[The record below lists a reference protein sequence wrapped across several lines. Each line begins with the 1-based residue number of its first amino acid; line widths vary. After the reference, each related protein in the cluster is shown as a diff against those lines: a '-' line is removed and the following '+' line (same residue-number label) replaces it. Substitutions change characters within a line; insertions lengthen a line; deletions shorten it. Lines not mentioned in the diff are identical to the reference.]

1 MMKIA
6 LIFPGQGSQKL
17 NMMKDYYDEFD
28 VSKKIMDKACEV
40 LNFDLKSIV
49 FGDNEMEL
57 TKTYNAQPALLTTS
71 IMVFEALKSKGLP
84 FDAVA
89 GHSLGEYSAL
99 VAAGVLSFEDAL
111 KAVRLRGTLMESAI
125 PSGAGSMLA
134 ILGLPFEK
142 VEEIVQEIDGVYI
155 ANYNS
160 EKQVVVS
167 GEITSLLSSEERFKE
182 AGARRVVRLNVSGP
196 FHSPLM
202 EPAKKEFEKFL
213 NSLKFHSPKVPVVLN
228 VTGKPAKTSA
238 EIREKLIEQ
247 LTSPVRWVK
256 SIWSMEE
263 MGITDYIEVGS
274 GKVLSGLIKRT
285 TKAFTHSTDTVE
297 ELEKTLEGVMK
308 NARIAEF

>member
-1 MMKIA
+1 MKTA
-6 LIFPGQGSQKL
+6 LVFPGQGSQKL
-17 NMMKDYYDEFD
+17 NMMKDYYDEFEI
-28 VSKKIMDKACEV
+28 SKKIMDKACET
-40 LNFDLKSIV
+40 LNFDLKNVI
-49 FGDNEMEL
+49 FGNNEMEL

-71 IMVFEALKSKGLP
+71 IMVFEVLKSKGVS
-84 FDAVA
+84 FDVVA

-99 VAAGVLSFEDAL
+99 VAAEVLSFEDAL

-125 PSGAGSMLA
+125 PSGAGSMMA

-202 EPAKKEFEKFL
+202 EPAKKEFAKFL
-213 NSLKFHSPKVPVVLN
+213 NSLEFKTPKVPVVLN
-228 VTGKPAKTSA
+228 VTGMPAKTA
-238 EIREKLIEQ
+238 EEIREKLIDQ

-263 MGITDYIEVGS
+263 MGITNYIEVGS

-285 TKAFTHSTDTVE
+285 TKASTYTTDTIE
-297 ELEKTLEGVMK
+297 EMEKTLEGVMK

>member
-1 MMKIA
+1 MKTA
-6 LIFPGQGSQKL
+6 LVFPGQGSQKL
-17 NMMKDYYDEFD
+17 NMMKDYYDEFE
-28 VSKKIMDKACEV
+28 VSRKIMNKACEF
-40 LNFDLKSIV
+40 LNFDLKSVI

-71 IMVFEALKSKGLP
+71 IMVLEVLKAKGLS

-99 VAAGVLSFEDAL
+99 VAAEVLSFEDAL
-111 KAVRLRGTLMESAI
+111 KAVRLRGELMESAI
-125 PSGAGSMLA
+125 PSGAGSMMA

-202 EPAKKEFEKFL
+202 EPAEKEFEKFL
-213 NSLKFHSPKVPVVLN
+213 NSLEFKTPKVPVVLN
-228 VTGKPAKTSA
+228 VTGMPAKTA
-238 EIREKLIEQ
+238 EEIREKLIEQ
-247 LTSPVRWVK
+247 LTSPVKWVK
-256 SIWSMEE
+256 SVWSMEE
-263 MGITDYIEVGS
+263 MGINNYVEVGS

-285 TKAFTHSTDTVE
+285 TKASTYTTDTIE

>member
-1 MMKIA
+1 MKTA
-6 LIFPGQGSQKL
+6 LVFPGQGSQKL
-17 NMMKDYYDEFD
+17 NMMKDYYDEFEI
-28 VSKKIMDKACEV
+28 SKKIMDKACET
-40 LNFDLKSIV
+40 LNFDLKNVI
-49 FGDNEMEL
+49 FGSNEMEL

-71 IMVFEALKSKGLP
+71 IMVFEVLKSKGVS
-84 FDAVA
+84 FDVVA

-99 VAAGVLSFEDAL
+99 VAAEVLSFEDAL

-125 PSGAGSMLA
+125 PSGAGSMMA

-202 EPAKKEFEKFL
+202 EPAKKEFAKFL
-213 NSLKFHSPKVPVVLN
+213 NSLEFKTPKVPVVLN
-228 VTGKPAKTSA
+228 VTGMPAKTA
-238 EIREKLIEQ
+238 EEIREKLIDQ

-263 MGITDYIEVGS
+263 MGITNYIEVGS

-285 TKAFTHSTDTVE
+285 TKASTYTTDTIE
-297 ELEKTLEGVMK
+297 EMEKTLEGVMK

>member
-1 MMKIA
+1 MKTA
-6 LIFPGQGSQKL
+6 LVFPGQGSQKL
-17 NMMKDYYDEFD
+17 NMMKDYYDEFEI
-28 VSKKIMDKACEV
+28 SKKIMDKACET
-40 LNFDLKSIV
+40 LNFDLKNVI
-49 FGDNEMEL
+49 FGNNEMEL

-71 IMVFEALKSKGLP
+71 IMVFEVLKSKGVS
-84 FDAVA
+84 FDVVA

-99 VAAGVLSFEDAL
+99 VAAEVLSFEDAL

-125 PSGAGSMLA
+125 PSGAGSMMA

-202 EPAKKEFEKFL
+202 EPAKKEFAKFL
-213 NSLKFHSPKVPVVLN
+213 NSLEFKTPKVPVVLN
-228 VTGKPAKTSA
+228 VTGMPAKTA
-238 EIREKLIEQ
+238 EEIREKLIDQ

-263 MGITDYIEVGS
+263 IGITNYIEVGS

-285 TKAFTHSTDTVE
+285 TKASTYTTDTIE
-297 ELEKTLEGVMK
+297 EMEKTLEGVMK

>member
-1 MMKIA
+1 MKIA
-6 LIFPGQGSQKL
+6 LVFPGQGSQKL
-17 NMMKDYYDEFD
+17 NMMKDYYEEFKVARD
-28 VSKKIMDKACEV
+28 IMDKACKV
-40 LNFDLKSIV
+40 LDFDLKSLI
-49 FGDNEMEL
+49 FGEDEMEL
-57 TKTYNAQPALLTTS
+57 TRTYNAQPALLTTS
-71 IMVFEALKSKGLP
+71 MMVFEILKSRIS
-84 FDAVA
+84 FDVVA

-99 VAAGVLSFEDAL
+99 VAAGVLSFKDAL
-111 KAVRLRGTLMESAI
+111 KAVRLRGMLMENAI

-134 ILGLPFEK
+134 IVGLPFEK
-142 VEEIVQEIDGVYI
+142 VEEIVQEIDGIYI

-160 EKQVVVS
+160 EKQVVIS
-167 GEITSLLSSEERFKE
+167 GEITSLLSSEERFQE
-182 AGARRVVRLNVSGP
+182 AGARRVVHLNVSGP

-213 NSLKFHSPKVPVVLN
+213 NSLEFHSPKVPIVLN
-228 VTGKPAKTSA
+228 VTGKPAKTST

-274 GKVLSGLIKRT
+274 GRVLSGLIKRT
-285 TKAFTHSTDTVE
+285 TKAFIHSTNTVE

>member
-1 MMKIA
+1 MKIA
-6 LIFPGQGSQKL
+6 LVFPGQGSQKL
-17 NMMKDYYDEFD
+17 NMMKDYHDEFEIA
-28 VSKKIMDKACEV
+28 KKVMDKACEV
-40 LNFDLKSIV
+40 LNFDLRSLI
-49 FGDNEMEL
+49 FGEDEMEL
-57 TKTYNAQPALLTTS
+57 TKTFNAQPALLTTS
-71 IMVFEALKSKGLP
+71 IMVFEVLKSKGMK
-84 FDAVA
+84 FEAVA

-111 KAVRLRGTLMESAI
+111 KAVRLRGMLMESAI

-134 ILGLPFEK
+134 ILGIPFEK
-142 VEEIVQEIDGVYI
+142 VEEIVQKLDGVYI

-167 GEITSLLSSEERFKE
+167 GEITSLLSAEEIFKE
-182 AGARRVVRLNVSGP
+182 AGARRVVHLNVSGP

-213 NSLKFHSPKVPVVLN
+213 NSLEFHSPQVPVVLN
-228 VTGKPAKTSA
+228 VTGKPARTSQ

-247 LTSPVRWVK
+247 LTSPVKWVE

-263 MGITDYIEVGS
+263 MGITDYVEVGS
-274 GKVLSGLIKRT
+274 GKVLSGLIRRI
-285 TKAFTHSTDTVE
+285 TKAFTHSTNTVE
-297 ELEKTLEGVMK
+297 DLEKTLEGVMK